1 MKEIPSTQNGG
12 ISADNKVITLK
23 LHEDITWSDGTPIT
37 AQDFAFTYQMAN
49 DIQNLSILPYPYNKI
64 SQLDTPDDHTVVM
77 TFSEP
82 FIAWE
87 ATLWHGLLPAHIL
100 KTVYEQEQT
109 LDAAAW
115 NLAPTVGCGPFV
127 FTEWV
132 ENDHVRFV
140 RNENYWLGKPN
151 IDEIYIRFATDDA
164 AQTEDLLNGQGDLGT
179 FIAFSDAPSLE
190 SAGLKIVSA
199 FSGYNEGWIFYLN
212 PYYGHPALLDI
223 RVRQAIA
230 IALDR
235 FTLNR
240 DLLHGLTQPAVS
252 YWDNTPYIDPSISAW
267 PYDPERA
274 KQLLDEAGWV
284 DSNGDG
290 VRDQD
295 GVDMLFTLGTI
306 TKAIRQSSQEFARQQ
321 LEAVG
326 IKLELVNFDEQTF
339 FKSFDAGGPAAT
351 GQMDIIQYSMRS
363 EFPDPNTSD
372 FLCSQIPYEEN
383 PSGVNWMAFCNE
395 ELDRLFQLQA
405 TQFDPAQR
413 QQTFHQI
420 SKLIFERVY
429 FLGLWQDSDL
439 WAVSPR
445 LLNVQLS
452 GVTPFYNINEWDV
465 TH

>member
-1 MKEIPSTQNGG
+1 MFYQRTRRQFIVALVTLTLTIISCSLSIPSTTPQPTASGTNPSGSPQAPTETAKPTGPKIVTFVFNGTIDTLNPLYSKRWFSSITHQIWNCWAWDYDSQNKPRPVLVKEIPSTQNGG

-23 LHEDITWSDGTPIT
+23 LREDITWSDGTPIT

-49 DIQNLSILPYPYNKI
+49 DIQNMSILPYPYNKI

-100 KTVYEQEQT
+100 KPVYEQEQT

-151 IDEIYIRFATDDA
+151 IDEIYIRFAADDA
-164 AQTEDLLNGQGDLGT
+164 AQKEALLNGQGDLGT

-190 SAGLKIVSA
+190 SAGLKIASA

-230 IALDR
+230 MALDR

-267 PYDPERA
+267 PYDPEKA

-295 GVDMLFTLGTI
+295 GVDI
-306 TKAIRQSSQEFARQQ
+306 
-321 LEAVG
+321 
-326 IKLELVNFDEQTF
+326 
-339 FKSFDAGGPAAT
+339 
-351 GQMDIIQYSMRS
+351 
-363 EFPDPNTSD
+363 
-372 FLCSQIPYEEN
+372 
-383 PSGVNWMAFCNE
+383 GVVM
-395 ELDRLFQLQA
+395 
-405 TQFDPAQR
+405 T
-413 QQTFHQI
+413 
-420 SKLIFERVY
+420 
-429 FLGLWQDSDL
+429 
-439 WAVSPR
+439 
-445 LLNVQLS
+445 
-452 GVTPFYNINEWDV
+452 
-465 TH
+465 